1 MKFLIPFLIPI
12 LLSCSKTPLEPPYI
26 LGEVYGKESLFRA
39 THLEILNNTSYFKR
53 GEVVYTFDISCF
65 FLTEIGDTISGMKKE
80 ESGFIYPISWDCKG
94 EF

>member
-1 MKFLIPFLIPI
+1 MKFLTILLIPI
-12 LLSCSKTPLEPPYI
+12 LLSCYQAPLEPPYI

-39 THLEILNNTSYFKR
+39 THFEILNNTSYFKR

-65 FLTEIGDTISGMKKE
+65 FLTEIGDTISGMKKTQ
-80 ESGFIYPISWDCKG
+80 GRFVYPIVWDCKG